1 MARGDAQRRPHRCGW
16 ARGEN
21 KNRNQR
27 TSAMNNKEKEKVDEA
42 EEKEEAAEDQEYAE
56 IPRTRCGF
64 A

>member
-27 TSAMNNKEKEKVDEA
+27 TSAMNNKEKV
-42 EEKEEAAEDQEYAE
+42 EKEEEEEEEAEEDQEYAE